1 MSEETRIYDR
11 IMDYAR
17 TFSDGHGRNVLA
29 DLCAQYEQRSSFV
42 PGDPYATA
50 FREGQRDVVLAIKA
64 VLATAAD
71 KEFMAETVREFL
83 TTDGGE
89 HEGYWSG

>member
-1 MSEETRIYDR
+1 MSEEDAVYDR
-11 IMDYAR
+11 IMDYSR
-17 TFSDGHGRNVLA
+17 TFSDGHGRNVLT

-64 VLATAAD
+64 VLRTAED
-71 KEFMAETVREFL
+71 KEFMRETVGEFL
-83 TTDGGE
+83 TTD
-89 HEGYWSG
+89 EGDNDGY